1 MQQGTVRQINLS
13 TGGVPK
19 RPVKV
24 ARVGLE
30 GIVGDEHNDKQ
41 NHGGPDRALCLF
53 SLEVIDALR
62 SEGHPIEPGSVG
74 ENLTVSG
81 IDWSTVVPGKRYR
94 AGEVEMEITG
104 YTSPCKNIAGSFR
117 DGEFIRISQRLHLN
131 ESRVYAKVLETG
143 VIKTGDPI
151 SELPA

>member
-1 MQQGTVRQINLS
+1 
-13 TGGVPK
+13 
-19 RPVKV
+19 
-24 ARVGLE
+24 
-30 GIVGDEHNDKQ
+30 
-41 NHGGPDRALCLF
+41 
-53 SLEVIDALR
+53 
-62 SEGHPIEPGSVG
+62 
-74 ENLTVSG
+74 
-81 IDWSTVVPGKRYR
+81 
-94 AGEVEMEITG
+94 MEITG